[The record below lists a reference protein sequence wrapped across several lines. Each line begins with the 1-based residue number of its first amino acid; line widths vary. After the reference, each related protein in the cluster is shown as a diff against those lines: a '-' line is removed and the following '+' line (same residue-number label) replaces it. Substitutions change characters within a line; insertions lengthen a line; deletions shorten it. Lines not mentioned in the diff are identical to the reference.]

1 MKFSQTR
8 IFIFQIIIF
17 FIFSNL
23 AMHELSCRKDISSS
37 ERLTL
42 SKPTKERLKN
52 LTKPILIEAYYSSDL
67 PTEYNVR
74 LELVREF
81 LLEIEKQNEELISV
95 IFYDPNSSPEIR
107 KRASDA
113 KLFPNEI
120 QRSSETSKSY
130 QEVFM
135 GIVLR
140 YDSEIEV
147 IPDFFFVE
155 EAEAQL
161 VRSLRRIHQ
170 KRKNQTIAIAIDG
183 GIFETPLPG
192 NGSGINT
199 WGVFY
204 HQAFLE
210 EYGKPIQVALNE
222 EPVPNQIKVLLVV
235 GSPEWNEYAKQR
247 LNDYVERGGRIIF
260 LLNSMQ
266 FRFSPVRNKDG
277 LHFEGEKFAYPS
289 SGYGFWNEQLKS
301 FGFEVGTNL
310 LFDFEHPV
318 SLAKGE
324 NFQKHEYPFWHY
336 FFKSEGNLHQNHELT
351 NNVSLLILPWI
362 SSIKI
367 DKSKQP
373 DFKYEVILSTNRQVW
388 KKENV
393 FPMNVG
399 QNFSDS
405 EIERNRIPVGVLAE
419 GIYRSKKDIQSS
431 QLPTKIFLLSTS
443 YFVSDVLSLPEFR
456 ATFRDANVGFLLNVV
471 DFMLDDNEFIVSR
484 EKKLA
489 VIPLKS
495 FTNNERNAYSFFN
508 TLFLPLLLVVFAVR
522 RIQFRY
528 SGKNS

>member
-1 MKFSQTR
+1 MKFSQTK

-17 FIFSNL
+17 FLFSNL

-42 SKPTKERLKN
+42 SIPTIERLKN
-52 LTKPILIEAYYSSDL
+52 LKKPILIEAYYSSDL
-67 PTEYNVR
+67 PIEYQVR

-81 LLEIEKQNEELISV
+81 LIEIEKQNEELISV
-95 IFYDPNSSPEIR
+95 IFYAPNVSPEIR
-107 KRASDA
+107 KRAIDA
-113 KLFPNEI
+113 RIYPNEI
-120 QRSSETSKSY
+120 QRASETSKSF
-130 QEVFM
+130 QEAFM
-135 GIVLR
+135 GIVLK

-161 VRSLRRIHQ
+161 VRSLRRIQQ
-170 KRKNQTIAIAIDG
+170 KQKNQTIAIATDT
-183 GIFETPLPG
+183 GIFGTPLPG

-210 EYGKPIQVALNE
+210 EYGNPIQVALNE
-222 EPVPNQIKVLLVV
+222 EAVPNQIKVLLIV
-235 GSPEWNEYAKQR
+235 GSPEWNDYAKQR
-247 LNDYVERGGRIIF
+247 LNDYVLRGGRIIF
-260 LLNSMQ
+260 LVNSMQ
-266 FRFSPVRNKDG
+266 FRVSPIRNQEG
-277 LHFEGEKFAYPS
+277 LHFEGEKFAFPS
-289 SGYGFWNEQLKS
+289 SGYAFWNDQLKS

-318 SLAKGE
+318 SLSKGD

-351 NNVSLLILPWI
+351 NNVNLLILPWI
-362 SSIKI
+362 STIKI
-367 DKSKQP
+367 DRSIQT
-373 DFKYEVILSTNRQVW
+373 DFTYEIILSTNKQVW

-393 FPMNVG
+393 FPMNIG

-419 GIYRSKKDIQSS
+419 GVYRSTRDGKQS

-456 ATFRDANVGFLLNVV
+456 STFRDANVGFILNIV
-471 DFMLDDNEFIVSR
+471 DFMLDDKEFIVSR

-495 FTNNERNAYSFFN
+495 FTVNERNAYSFFN
-508 TLFLPLLLVVFAVR
+508 TLFLPLLLVIFSVR
-522 RIQFRY
+522 RIQLRY
-528 SGKNS
+528 SRRNS